1 MDGELP
7 LAQVRSTHAR
17 GRVTALRG
25 DLARWVAARGEW
37 LLPRVVPLALAGFG
51 LVAILAFTWAL
62 AHTAMAA
69 YPARIEQ
76 PAVIYLVR
84 VRPPSSSTTVL
95 GATLT
100 PLQVRVTATDTAAP
114 R

>member
-7 LAQVRSTHAR
+7 LAQVRSTRLA
-17 GRVTALRG
+17 GRLAAARG
-25 DLARWVAARGEW
+25 DLSRWTSARGEW
-37 LLPRVVPLALAGFG
+37 LWPRAVPLALAGFG
-51 LVAILAFTWAL
+51 LIAILAFTWAL
-62 AHTAMAA
+62 AETAMAA
-69 YPARIEQ
+69 YPARVEQ

-100 PLQVRVTATDTAAP
+100 PLQVRATVEATASAP
-114 R
+114 

>member
-7 LAQVRSTHAR
+7 LAQVRSTRFA
-17 GRVTALRG
+17 GRVSAMRG
-25 DLARWVAARGEW
+25 DLSRWAEARGEW
-37 LLPRVVPLALAGFG
+37 LLPRAVPLALAGFG
-51 LVAILAFTWAL
+51 LIAILAFTWAL

-69 YPARIEQ
+69 YPARVEQ

-84 VRPPSSSTTVL
+84 VRPPSSSASVL

-100 PLQVRVTATDTAAP
+100 PLQVRAVPTDSAAP